1 MTVAFAR
8 RDAVSEPLDIAG
20 IGIGP
25 SNLSLACLFESV
37 PEIRSCFFE
46 RRPCFDW
53 HPGMMMPGVE
63 LQSSFL
69 KDLVTP
75 VLPTSRWSFVSY
87 LVAHK
92 RLYAF
97 LNANYDAVP
106 RQEFARYLAW
116 VANGVDG
123 LRFGTEIRDVEHR
136 DDRFFLR
143 FDNGQEEARNL
154 VIGTGSSPFVPDWA
168 KPFLSADCFHNS
180 EAKSRLSDLGAARIV
195 VVGGGQ
201 SGGEVVEALLADPG
215 SMTELTWISRRHN
228 FEPINDT
235 PFSNQV
241 FSPEYVQAYLKLS
254 GEQKQ
259 AALRNSILTSDG
271 LSISTIHS
279 IYRRLYALR
288 YLEPSTLNASLAPN
302 RDVIQMERN
311 GNAYR
316 LIVRNQFDGGI
327 EVLHADAVVLA
338 TGYRF
343 RLPDALGS
351 LGDRIALDRNGYPLL
366 NDDYTMQWTGPR
378 ANRLFAQNAGR
389 YSHGIADSQLSLM
402 AWRSA
407 TIVNT
412 LLGRQ
417 HFDAEPDNGQLAWAT
432 EIASAMPHQ
441 LRTGYSDGMLS
452 S

>member
-1 MTVAFAR
+1 MTVAFTR
-8 RDAVSEPLDIAG
+8 RDALNELFDLAG

-25 SNLSLACLFESV
+25 SNLSLACLLESV
-37 PEIRSCFFE
+37 PELRSRFFE
-46 RRPCFDW
+46 RRDSFDW

-116 VANGVDG
+116 VAKGVEG
-123 LRFGTEIRDVEHR
+123 LRFGTDIRDVEHR
-136 DDRFFLR
+136 DDRFVLR
-143 FDNGQEEARNL
+143 FDNGQEEAKNL
-154 VIGTGSSPFVPDWA
+154 VIGTGSLPFVPDWA
-168 KPFLSADCFHNS
+168 KPFLGADCFHNS
-180 EAKSRLSDLGAARIV
+180 EAKSRITDLRAGRVV

-215 SMTELTWISRRHN
+215 SMKELTWISRRHN

-259 AALRNSILTSDG
+259 AALKNSILTSDG

-288 YLEPSTLNASLAPN
+288 YLDPGTLNASLSPS

-343 RLPDALGS
+343 RLPDALAS
-351 LGDRIALDRNGYPLL
+351 LGERITLDRNGYPML

-378 ANRLFAQNAGR
+378 ANRLLAQNAGR

-417 HFDAEPDNGQLAWAT
+417 HFDAEPDNAQLAWAT
-432 EIASAMPHQ
+432 ETASAMPHQ
-441 LRTGYSDGMLS
+441 LRAGYSDGMLS

>member
-1 MTVAFAR
+1 MTVAFTRKDSAN
-8 RDAVSEPLDIAG
+8 EPLDIAG

-25 SNLSLACLFESV
+25 SNLSLACLLEAV
-37 PEIRSCFFE
+37 PAIHGRFFE
-46 RRPCFDW
+46 RHTTFDW

-75 VLPTSRWSFVSY
+75 VLPTSRWSFISY

-116 VANGVDG
+116 VAKGVDG
-123 LRFGTEIRDVEHR
+123 LRFGSEVREVEHR
-136 DDRFFLR
+136 ADRFVLH
-143 FDNGQEEARNL
+143 FDTGHEEARNL
-154 VIGTGSSPFVPDWA
+154 AIGTGTSPFVPDWA
-168 KPFLSADCFHNS
+168 KPFLGADCFHNS
-180 EAKSRLSDLGAARIV
+180 EAKWRLGELDASRVI

-201 SGGEVVEALLADPG
+201 SGGEVVEALLSEPG
-215 SMTELTWISRRHN
+215 QISELTWISRRHN

-259 AALRNSILTSDG
+259 AALKHSILTSDG

-288 YLEPSTLNASLAPN
+288 YLEQSALNANLAPN
-302 RDVIQMERN
+302 RDVVQMERN
-311 GNAYR
+311 GKAYR

-327 EVLHADAVVLA
+327 EVLHADTVILA

-343 RLPDALGS
+343 RLPDALAS
-351 LGDRIALDRNGYPLL
+351 LPDRIALDRNGYPLL
-366 NDDYTMQWTGPR
+366 NDDYSVQWAGPR
-378 ANRLFAQNAGR
+378 ANRIFAQNAGR
-389 YSHGIADSQLSLM
+389 YSHGIADSQLSLI

-407 TIVNT
+407 NIINT
-412 LLGRQ
+412 LLERR
-417 HFDAEPDNGQLAWAT
+417 HFDAEPDNAQLVWMS
-432 EIASAMPHQ
+432 ELSQGPSHDVRIGYLESA
-441 LRTGYSDGMLS
+441 LS

>member
-1 MTVAFAR
+1 MTVAFTR
-8 RDAVSEPLDIAG
+8 RDALNEPLDLAG

-25 SNLSLACLFESV
+25 SNLSLACLLESV
-37 PEIRSCFFE
+37 PDVRSRFFE
-46 RRPCFDW
+46 RRGAFDW

-75 VLPTSRWSFVSY
+75 VLPTSRWSFISY

-97 LNANYDAVP
+97 LNANYEAVP

-116 VANGVDG
+116 VAKGVEG
-123 LRFGTEIRDVEHR
+123 LRFSAEIRDVEHR
-136 DDRFFLR
+136 DDRFVLR

-168 KPFLSADCFHNS
+168 KPFLGADCFHNS
-180 EAKSRLSDLGAARIV
+180 EAKSRLIDLGASRIV

-201 SGGEVVEALLADPG
+201 SGGEVVEALLGDPG

-254 GEQKQ
+254 SEQKQ
-259 AALRNSILTSDG
+259 AALKNSILTSDG

-288 YLEPSTLNASLAPN
+288 YLEQSTLNASLSPN

-316 LIVRNQFDGGI
+316 LIVRNHFDGGI

-351 LGDRIALDRNGYPLL
+351 LSERISLDRNGYPTL

-378 ANRLFAQNAGR
+378 TNRLFAQNAGR

-407 TIVNT
+407 KIVNT

-417 HFDAEPDNGQLAWAT
+417 HFDAEPDNAQLVWAT
-432 EIASAMPHQ
+432 EAASAMSHQ
-441 LRTGYSDGMLS
+441 LRAGHSDGMLS

>member
-1 MTVAFAR
+1 MTVAFSR
-8 RDAVSEPLDIAG
+8 RDALNEPLDLAG

-25 SNLSLACLFESV
+25 SNLSLACLLESV
-37 PEIRSCFFE
+37 PEVRSRFFE
-46 RRPCFDW
+46 RRASFDW

-75 VLPTSRWSFVSY
+75 VLPTSPWSFISY

-92 RLYAF
+92 RLHAF
-97 LNANYDAVP
+97 LNANYEAVP

-123 LRFGTEIRDVEHR
+123 LRYGTDIRDVEHR
-136 DDRFFLR
+136 DDRFVLR
-143 FDNGQEEARNL
+143 FDKGQEEARNL

-168 KPFLSADCFHNS
+168 KPFLGADCFHNS
-180 EAKSRLSDLGAARIV
+180 EAKARLGDLNAARVV

-201 SGGEVVEALLADPG
+201 SGGEVVEALLGNPS

-259 AALRNSILTSDG
+259 AALKNSILTSDG

-288 YLEPSTLNASLAPN
+288 YLDQSTLNASLSPN

-311 GNAYR
+311 GKAYR
-316 LIVRNQFDGGI
+316 LIVRNHFDGGI

-343 RLPDALGS
+343 RLPDPLGS
-351 LGDRIALDRNGYPLL
+351 LSERISLDRSGYPTL

-378 ANRLFAQNAGR
+378 TNRLFAQNAGR
-389 YSHGIADSQLSLM
+389 YSHGIADSQLSLV

-407 TIVNT
+407 KIVNT

-417 HFDAEPDNGQLAWAT
+417 YFDAEPANAQLVWAT
-432 EIASAMPHQ
+432 EATSAMPHQ
-441 LRTGYSDGMLS
+441 LRAGYSDGMLS

>member
-1 MTVAFAR
+1 MTVAFTR
-8 RDAVSEPLDIAG
+8 RDALNEPLDLAG

-25 SNLSLACLFESV
+25 SNLSLACLLESV
-37 PEIRSCFFE
+37 PEVRSRFFE
-46 RRPCFDW
+46 RRASFDW

-97 LNANYDAVP
+97 LNANYEAVP

-123 LRFGTEIRDVEHR
+123 LRYGTDIRDVEHR
-136 DDRFFLR
+136 DDRFVLR
-143 FDNGQEEARNL
+143 FDNGQEEAKNL

-168 KPFLSADCFHNS
+168 KPFLGSDCFHNS
-180 EAKSRLSDLGAARIV
+180 EAKSRLKDLRAARIV

-201 SGGEVVEALLADPG
+201 SGGEVVEALLGDAS
-215 SMTELTWISRRHN
+215 SMKELTWISRRHN

-259 AALRNSILTSDG
+259 AALKNSILTSDG

-288 YLEPSTLNASLAPN
+288 YLDQSALNASLSPN

-316 LIVRNQFDGGI
+316 LIVRNHFDGGI

-351 LGDRIALDRNGYPLL
+351 LGERISLDRNGYPTL

-378 ANRLFAQNAGR
+378 TNRLFAQNAGR

-407 TIVNT
+407 AIVNG

-417 HFDAEPDNGQLAWAT
+417 HFDAEPDNAQLVWAT
-432 EIASAMPHQ
+432 EAASAIPHQ
-441 LRTGYSDGMLS
+441 LRAGYSDGMLS

>member
-1 MTVAFAR
+1 MTVAFTR
-8 RDAVSEPLDIAG
+8 RDALNEPLDLAG

-25 SNLSLACLFESV
+25 SNLSLACLLESV
-37 PEIRSCFFE
+37 PEVRSRFFE
-46 RRPCFDW
+46 QRDSFDW

-116 VANGVDG
+116 VAKGVEG

-136 DDRFFLR
+136 DDRFVLR

-168 KPFLSADCFHNS
+168 KPFLGADCFHNS
-180 EAKSRLSDLGAARIV
+180 EAKSRISDLRAGRIV

-215 SMTELTWISRRHN
+215 SMSELTWISRRHN

-259 AALRNSILTSDG
+259 AALKNSILTSDG

-288 YLEPSTLNASLAPN
+288 YLEPGTLNASLSPS

-316 LIVRNQFDGGI
+316 LIVRNHFDGGI

-343 RLPDALGS
+343 LLPDALGS
-351 LGDRIALDRNGYPLL
+351 LSERISLDRNGYPTL

-378 ANRLFAQNAGR
+378 TNRLFAQNAGR

-407 TIVNT
+407 AIVNS

-417 HFDAEPDNGQLAWAT
+417 HFDAEPDNSQLVWAT
-432 EIASAMPHQ
+432 EVSAMPHQ
-441 LRTGYSDGMLS
+441 LRAGYSDGMLS

>member
-1 MTVAFAR
+1 MTVAFTR
-8 RDAVSEPLDIAG
+8 RDALNEPLDLAG

-25 SNLSLACLFESV
+25 SNLSLACLLEAV
-37 PEIRSCFFE
+37 PEVRSRFFE
-46 RRPCFDW
+46 QRSAFDW

-75 VLPTSRWSFVSY
+75 VLPTSRWSFISY

-116 VANGVDG
+116 VAKGVAG
-123 LRFGTEIRDVEHR
+123 LRYSTEIRDVEHR
-136 DDRFFLR
+136 DDRFVLR

-168 KPFLSADCFHNS
+168 KPFLAADCFHNS
-180 EAKSRLSDLGAARIV
+180 EAKSRLSGLSASRIAI
-195 VVGGGQ
+195 VGGGQ
-201 SGGEVVEALLADPG
+201 SGGEVVEALLGDPG

-288 YLEPSTLNASLAPN
+288 YLEPGALSATLAPN

-316 LIVRNQFDGGI
+316 LIVRNHFDGGI

-343 RLPDALGS
+343 RLPDAVAS
-351 LGDRIALDRNGYPLL
+351 LSDRISLDRNGYPVL
-366 NDDYTMQWTGPR
+366 NDDYTMHWTGPR
-378 ANRLFAQNAGR
+378 SNRLFAQNAGR

-407 TIVNT
+407 SIVNT

-417 HFDAEPDNGQLAWAT
+417 HFDAEPDNAQLVWAT
-432 EIASAMPHQ
+432 ETASAMSRQ
-441 LRTGYSDGMLS
+441 LRASYPDAVLS

>member
-1 MTVAFAR
+1 MTVAFTR
-8 RDAVSEPLDIAG
+8 RDALNEPLDVAG

-25 SNLSLACLFESV
+25 SNLSLACLLESV
-37 PEIRSCFFE
+37 PELRSRFFE
-46 RRPCFDW
+46 RRGSFDW

-75 VLPTSRWSFVSY
+75 VLPTSRWSFISY

-116 VANGVDG
+116 VAKGVES
-123 LRFGTEIRDVEHR
+123 LRFSTDIRDVEHR
-136 DDRFFLR
+136 DDRFVLR

-168 KPFLSADCFHNS
+168 KPFLGGDCFHNS
-180 EAKSRLSDLGAARIV
+180 EAKSRLGDLKAARIV

-201 SGGEVVEALLADPG
+201 SGGEVVEALLGDP
-215 SMTELTWISRRHN
+215 SSIKELTWISRRHN

-241 FSPEYVQAYLKLS
+241 FSPEYVQAYLKLG

-259 AALRNSILTSDG
+259 AALKNSILTSDG

-288 YLEPSTLNASLAPN
+288 YLEPSTLNASLSPS

-316 LIVRNQFDGGI
+316 LIVRNHFDGGI

-351 LGDRIALDRNGYPLL
+351 IGERISLDRNGYPSL

-378 ANRLFAQNAGR
+378 TNRLFAQNAGR

-407 TIVNT
+407 TIINA

-417 HFDAEPDNGQLAWAT
+417 HFDAEPDNAQLVWAT
-432 EIASAMPHQ
+432 QAASAMPHQ
-441 LRTGYSDGMLS
+441 LQAGYSDGMMS

>member
-8 RDAVSEPLDIAG
+8 RDAINEPLDIAG

-37 PEIRSCFFE
+37 PEIRSRFFE
-46 RRPCFDW
+46 RRPSFDW

-97 LNANYDAVP
+97 LNANYEAVP

-136 DDRFFLR
+136 NDRFFLR

-154 VIGTGSSPFVPDWA
+154 VIGTGFAPFVPDWA
-168 KPFLSADCFHNS
+168 KPFLGADCFHNS
-180 EAKSRLSDLGAARIV
+180 EAKPRLSDLGAGRIV

-241 FSPEYVQAYLKLS
+241 FSPEYVQAYLKLG

-259 AALRNSILTSDG
+259 AALKNSILTSDG
-271 LSISTIHS
+271 LSISTIHA

-316 LIVRNQFDGGI
+316 LIVRNQFDGGV

-351 LGDRIALDRNGYPLL
+351 LGDRITLDRNGYPLL

-378 ANRLFAQNAGR
+378 ASRLFAQNAGR

-407 TIVNT
+407 TIVNS

-417 HFDAEPDNGQLAWAT
+417 HFDAEPDNGQLVWAT
-432 EIASAMPHQ
+432 ETASAIPHQ
-441 LRTGYSDGMLS
+441 FRTGYSDGMLS

>member
-1 MTVAFAR
+1 MTVAFTR
-8 RDAVSEPLDIAG
+8 RDALNEPLDLAG

-25 SNLSLACLFESV
+25 SNLSLACLLESV
-37 PEIRSCFFE
+37 PEIRSRFFE
-46 RRPCFDW
+46 RRGAFDW

-75 VLPTSRWSFVSY
+75 VLPTSRWSFISY

-97 LNANYDAVP
+97 LNANYEAVP

-116 VANGVDG
+116 VAQGVEG
-123 LRFGTEIRDVEHR
+123 LRFATEIRDVEHC
-136 DDRFFLR
+136 DDRFVLR

-168 KPFLSADCFHNS
+168 KPFLGADCFHNS
-180 EAKSRLSDLGAARIV
+180 EAKSRLNDLRAARIV

-201 SGGEVVEALLADPG
+201 SGGEVVEALLGDPG

-241 FSPEYVQAYLKLS
+241 FSPEYVQDYLKLS

-259 AALRNSILTSDG
+259 AALKNSILTSDG
-271 LSISTIHS
+271 LSVSTIHS

-288 YLEPSTLNASLAPN
+288 YIEPSALNASLSPN

-316 LIVRNQFDGGI
+316 LIVRNHFDGGI

-351 LGDRIALDRNGYPLL
+351 LSERINLDRNGYPTL

-378 ANRLFAQNAGR
+378 TNRLFAQNAGR

-407 TIVNT
+407 AIINA

-417 HFDAEPDNGQLAWAT
+417 QFDAEPDNAQLVWAT
-432 EIASAMPHQ
+432 QAASAMPHQ
-441 LRTGYSDGMLS
+441 LRAGHSDGMLS

>member
-1 MTVAFAR
+1 MTVAFTR
-8 RDAVSEPLDIAG
+8 RDALNEPLDLAG

-25 SNLSLACLFESV
+25 SNLSLACLLESV
-37 PEIRSCFFE
+37 PEVRSRFFE
-46 RRPCFDW
+46 RRGAFDW

-123 LRFGTEIRDVEHR
+123 LRYATDIHDVEHR
-136 DDRFFLR
+136 DDRFVLR
-143 FDNGQEEARNL
+143 FDNGQEEAKNL

-168 KPFLSADCFHNS
+168 KSFLGADCFHNS
-180 EAKSRLSDLGAARIV
+180 EAKSRLKDLRAARIV

-201 SGGEVVEALLADPG
+201 SGGEVVEALLGTPDA
-215 SMTELTWISRRHN
+215 MKELIWISRRHN

-259 AALRNSILTSDG
+259 AALKNSILTSDG

-288 YLEPSTLNASLAPN
+288 YLDQSTLTASLSPN
-302 RDVIQMERN
+302 RDVIQMERD

-316 LIVRNQFDGGI
+316 LIVRNHFDGGI

-351 LGDRIALDRNGYPLL
+351 LSERISLDRNGYPTL

-378 ANRLFAQNAGR
+378 TNRLFAQNAGR

-407 TIVNT
+407 KIVNT

-417 HFDAEPDNGQLAWAT
+417 HFDAEPDNAQLVWAT
-432 EIASAMPHQ
+432 EAASAMPHQ
-441 LRTGYSDGMLS
+441 LRAGYSDGLLS

>member
-1 MTVAFAR
+1 M
-8 RDAVSEPLDIAG
+8 
-20 IGIGP
+20 
-25 SNLSLACLFESV
+25 
-37 PEIRSCFFE
+37 
-46 RRPCFDW
+46 
-53 HPGMMMPGVE
+53 
-63 LQSSFL
+63 
-69 KDLVTP
+69 
-75 VLPTSRWSFVSY
+75 
-87 LVAHK
+87 
-92 RLYAF
+92 
-97 LNANYDAVP
+97 NA
-106 RQEFARYLAW
+106 
-116 VANGVDG
+116 
-123 LRFGTEIRDVEHR
+123 
-136 DDRFFLR
+136 
-143 FDNGQEEARNL
+143 
-154 VIGTGSSPFVPDWA
+154 
-168 KPFLSADCFHNS
+168 
-180 EAKSRLSDLGAARIV
+180 
-195 VVGGGQ
+195 
-201 SGGEVVEALLADPG
+201 
-215 SMTELTWISRRHN
+215 LTWISRRHN

-241 FSPEYVQAYLKLS
+241 FSPEYVQAYLKLA

-259 AALRNSILTSDG
+259 AALKNSILTSDG

-288 YLEPSTLNASLAPN
+288 YLEPSTLNTSLAPN

-343 RLPDALGS
+343 RLPDALAS
-351 LGDRIALDRNGYPLL
+351 LGERITLDRNGYPIL
-366 NDDYTMQWTGPR
+366 NDDYTMQWAGPR
-378 ANRLFAQNAGR
+378 ANRLLAQNAGR

-417 HFDAEPDNGQLAWAT
+417 HFDTEPDNVQLAFAT
-432 EIASAMPHQ
+432 QTGSAMPHQ
-441 LRTGYSDGMLS
+441 LRAGYSDGMLS

>member
-8 RDAVSEPLDIAG
+8 RDAVNEPLDIAG

-37 PEIRSCFFE
+37 PEIRSRFFE
-46 RRPCFDW
+46 RRDSFDW

-97 LNANYDAVP
+97 LNANYEAVP

-168 KPFLSADCFHNS
+168 KPFLGADCFHNS
-180 EAKSRLSDLGAARIV
+180 EAKSRLSDLSAARIV

-241 FSPEYVQAYLKLS
+241 FSPEYVQAYLKLG

-259 AALRNSILTSDG
+259 AALKNSILTSDG

-288 YLEPSTLNASLAPN
+288 YLEPSRLIASLAPN

-351 LGDRIALDRNGYPLL
+351 LGERITLDRNGYPLL

-378 ANRLFAQNAGR
+378 NNLLFAQNAGR

-432 EIASAMPHQ
+432 ETASAMPHQ
-441 LRTGYSDGMLS
+441 LRAGYSDGLLS

>member
-8 RDAVSEPLDIAG
+8 RDAINEPLDIAG

-25 SNLSLACLFESV
+25 SNLSLACLFEAV
-37 PEIRSCFFE
+37 PEIRSRFFE
-46 RRPCFDW
+46 RRDSFDW

-116 VANGVDG
+116 VANGLDG

-136 DDRFFLR
+136 DDRFVLR

-168 KPFLSADCFHNS
+168 KPYLGADCFHNS
-180 EAKSRLSDLGAARIV
+180 EAKSRLGDLGAARIV

-215 SMTELTWISRRHN
+215 SMNELTWISRRHN

-241 FSPEYVQAYLKLS
+241 FSPEYVQAYLKLG

-259 AALRNSILTSDG
+259 AALKNSILTSDG

-288 YLEPSTLNASLAPN
+288 YLEPGTLNASLAPN

-343 RLPDALGS
+343 RLPEALGS
-351 LGDRIALDRNGYPLL
+351 LGERIVLDRNGYPIL

-378 ANRLFAQNAGR
+378 GNRLFAQNAGR

-407 TIVNT
+407 MIVNT

-417 HFDAEPDNGQLAWAT
+417 HFDAEPDNAQLAWAT
-432 EIASAMPHQ
+432 ETASAMPHQ
-441 LRTGYSDGMLS
+441 FRAGYSDGLLS

>member
-1 MTVAFAR
+1 MTVAFTR
-8 RDAVSEPLDIAG
+8 RDALNEPLDLAG

-25 SNLSLACLFESV
+25 SNLSLACLLESV
-37 PEIRSCFFE
+37 PEVRSRFFE
-46 RRPCFDW
+46 RRGSFDW

-123 LRFGTEIRDVEHR
+123 LRYGTDIRDVEHR
-136 DDRFFLR
+136 DDRFVLR
-143 FDNGQEEARNL
+143 FDNGQEEAKNL

-168 KPFLSADCFHNS
+168 KPFLGSDCFHNS
-180 EAKSRLSDLGAARIV
+180 EAKSRLKDLRAARIV

-201 SGGEVVEALLADPG
+201 SGGEVVEALLG
-215 SMTELTWISRRHN
+215 SPDEMKELTWISRRHN

-241 FSPEYVQAYLKLS
+241 FSPEYVQAYLTLS

-259 AALRNSILTSDG
+259 AALKNSILTSDG

-288 YLEPSTLNASLAPN
+288 YLDQSALTASLSPN

-316 LIVRNQFDGGI
+316 LIVRNHFDGGI

-351 LGDRIALDRNGYPLL
+351 LSERISLDRNGYPTL

-378 ANRLFAQNAGR
+378 TNRLFAQNAGR

-407 TIVNT
+407 AIVNT

-417 HFDAEPDNGQLAWAT
+417 HFDAEPDNAQLVWAT
-432 EIASAMPHQ
+432 EAASAMPHQ
-441 LRTGYSDGMLS
+441 LRAGYSDGLLS